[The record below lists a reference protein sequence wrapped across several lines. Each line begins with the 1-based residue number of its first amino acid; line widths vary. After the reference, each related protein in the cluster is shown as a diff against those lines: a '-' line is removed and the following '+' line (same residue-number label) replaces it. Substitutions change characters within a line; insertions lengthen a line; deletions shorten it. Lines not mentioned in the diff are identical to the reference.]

1 MTEFTSLFA
10 AAVRA
15 KRRHAGL
22 SQEDLAEK
30 AGCSTDTI
38 GNIERGEVS
47 PSIDVFVSLTKVLSI
62 DVRPLLAVE
71 SPDRRPSKD
80 RVRLESDMLV
90 LAGQMTDARLMIFI
104 EMGRLLQKA

>member
-1 MTEFTSLFA
+1 MTEFTILFA

-47 PSIDVFVSLTKVLSI
+47 RSIDVFVSLAKVLTSTFG
-62 DVRPLLAVE
+62 RC
-71 SPDRRPSKD
+71 SQSK
-80 RVRLESDMLV
+80 V
-90 LAGQMTDARLMIFI
+90 LIVNRQRIACGLRATCWSWP
-104 EMGRLLQKA
+104 GR